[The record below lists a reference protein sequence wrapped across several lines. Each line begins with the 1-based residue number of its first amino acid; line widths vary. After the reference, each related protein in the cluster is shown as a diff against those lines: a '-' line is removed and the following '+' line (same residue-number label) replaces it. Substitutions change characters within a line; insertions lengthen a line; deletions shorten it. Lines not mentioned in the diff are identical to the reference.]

1 MAQETAPVVQIR
13 KVSQVHALVTQSEPT
28 APCTYAYQ
36 FVLDDGAA
44 EVVWQ
49 LTEGDADQIQDLLT
63 SSDSVSYDVE
73 RQTLIFKNITSD

>member
-1 MAQETAPVVQIR
+1 MAQQTDQVVQVR
-13 KVSQVHALVTQSEPT
+13 KVSQVHAMVTQD
-28 APCTYAYQ
+28 APSAACTYTYQ

-49 LTEGDADQIQDLLT
+49 LLEGDADQIQDLIN

-73 RQTLIFKNITSD
+73 RRTLIFKDITAD

>member
-1 MAQETAPVVQIR
+1 MTQETAPVIQIR
-13 KVSQVHALVTQSEPT
+13 RVSQVHALVTQQ
-28 APCTYAYQ
+28 APKADCTYAYQ